1 MVRRSLGTVLWS
13 LVGLVACTLGG
24 LSALVGTNAGRALL
38 AAAARTAFHRV
49 VAGRV
54 EVGDMRGS
62 LLTGL
67 VLSDVQIYDPD
78 STLVA
83 RLPHAELD
91 YNPLDFVAGRIVLS
105 GVTLERPY
113 INLVQHKNGKLNLE
127 ELLRLGGPPSGR
139 PPSLVLLR
147 NLRIEDGTVMVRL
160 QDRPSPDDSTHEI
173 EDAGSDGRRRVRRFE
188 HLTARIAALRL
199 SSPREKGIQAD
210 IGALAV
216 LASDPALRVTELQGR
231 IRVAGDSLDADLR
244 RVGMPGSRYSLK
256 GRLRWPRDT
265 VLYDLAA
272 KADSATLTDLKFV
285 SRRFPA
291 GAVLAGDV
299 DIRSHGGR
307 LLEVHIDPLDL
318 AYRGGRLTG
327 RLTALSAADSGL
339 VALRQTDVQ
348 ASDLDLGLAH
358 AFLDSLPFYGRLRG
372 HTRADGP
379 FSRLALDVDWIFRD
393 SLVPGWPETR
403 VRGRG
408 DVDLLT
414 GGLAFRGFGVEA
426 ATVDLRTVRRLAPA
440 VTLNGVL
447 DAAGTLTG
455 PYRDAQFSG
464 TLRHRDPTAGEAAPT
479 SSVRGTVR
487 LDMRGDTLGVFADVT
502 ADSLSFDGLRSS
514 FPGLPLTGAVG
525 GTIRLAGPVTAL
537 RTHVDLGAERSG
549 RVQGDV
555 ELGLG
560 ASRFAARDVALRLT
574 DFDLARWA
582 RTRNAP
588 PSRLNLAVTG
598 GVAADSGAAP
608 EGAVEA
614 RLGPSFVGGAAL
626 DSGAARLRFAD
637 RRVYVN
643 SLTLFQ
649 PGLFTSGA
657 GSLGWRRPADGT
669 LTLDFDADSLNSL
682 DSLVT
687 WIARGGRRAPGA
699 LGGTARVS
707 LSVSGALD
715 SLAIEGRGS
724 IERFRLGD
732 WRVPAA
738 RGHAVFEPGPV
749 PRFQVDATADS
760 VALGRLGFG
769 AAAAAARG
777 SRDSLTWFAR
787 SRVGDLGAFLAGG
800 RMARDSGGL
809 AVGVDSLAVLL
820 PGGVWFLERPTV
832 VHVGDSAISVGA
844 GALKNGAGPGRLVL
858 RGDLPARGSAAA
870 NLQLEEFP
878 VAALYALFQQ
888 DTVGV
893 GGTVTATLGL
903 SGSRADPTITGSMA
917 LHEGSFGEFHAP
929 FLDGSLEYRER
940 RLDGELHLWRTGKQ
954 VLTVTA
960 HLPLDLAL
968 QPVAQRQLPDTLAV
982 RATADS
988 VDLSLLEAV
997 TPLLTQ
1003 VRGAF
1008 TADLGIGGT
1017 WDAPQLRGELK
1028 IDSAAA
1034 TIPALGV
1041 RYENVRG
1048 RLRLSGDT
1056 IGVESL
1062 ALEGGR
1068 GRAVVSGAVVL
1079 ERLTHPRLALTIAA
1093 QEFKALEI
1101 RNYLSLTASG
1111 DLSLTG
1117 PVVGATL
1124 RGQGTVTSGVLYFA
1138 DLVNKRVVNLDQP
1151 DPWIASLIDTSITET
1166 IRRQRLGPAF
1176 QSVFLDNLQIE
1187 GLQLAMGS
1195 DVWLRSTEA
1204 NIQLTGTVTLNKTQR
1219 NYLVSGTLQA
1229 PRGTYRLVVGPLNR
1243 EFIVNSGTVR
1253 YFGTPDLDAGLDIE
1267 AKHVVHAVS
1276 SQARPEPGGL
1286 PPDVTVVAH
1295 IGGTLLQP
1303 KLTLSAEKQQM
1314 SQTEIISYLLFG
1326 PPNSERGGQ
1335 GGGTE
1340 RAAMVRNAVGLISA
1354 SLSGEIERTFISDLG
1369 VPLDYFE
1376 FRPTDPSQPFS
1387 GAQLAAG
1394 WQLGRKTFVVLN
1406 AGFCQSQSGQ
1416 VYVGNTL
1423 GASLQFRISPEWR
1436 TEASF
1441 EPVSSCGTVPGTTQA
1456 ASTLRQFGVDLFWEK
1471 RY

>member
-1 MVRRSLGTVLWS
+1 MVRRSLGTALWS

-24 LSALVGTNAGRALL
+24 LSALVGTDAGRALL
-38 AAAARTAFHRV
+38 AAAARGAFHRV

-54 EVGDMRGS
+54 EVGGIGGS
-62 LLTGL
+62 LLTGV
-67 VLSDVQIYDPD
+67 VLNDVVIYDPD

-105 GVTLERPY
+105 GVTLDHPY
-113 INLVQHKNGKLNLE
+113 IDLVQHKNGKLNLA

-139 PPSLVLLR
+139 PPALVLLR
-147 NLRIEDGTVMVRL
+147 NLRIEDGTVAVRL
-160 QDRPSPDDSTHEI
+160 QDRPSPDDSAHEI
-173 EDAGSDGRRRVRRFE
+173 EDAGRDGRRRVRRFE

-199 SSPREKGIQAD
+199 SSPRERGIEAD

-216 LASDPALRVTELQGR
+216 LSSDPGLRVTDLQGR
-231 IRVAGDSLDADLR
+231 IRIAGDSLNADLQH
-244 RVGMPGSRYSLK
+244 VGMPGSRYSLA

-272 KADSATLTDLKFV
+272 KADSATLTDLRFV
-285 SRRFPA
+285 SRRFPV
-291 GAVLAGDV
+291 GAVLKGNV
-299 DIRSHGGR
+299 EIRSHGGR

-318 AYRGGRLTG
+318 GYRGGRLTG
-327 RLTALSAADSGL
+327 RLTAVSAADSGL
-339 VALRQTDVQ
+339 VALRQTDVE

-358 AFLDSLPFYGRLRG
+358 AFLDSLPFYGRLTG
-372 HTRADGP
+372 HTRAEGA
-379 FSRLALDVDWIFRD
+379 FSRLALEVDWSFRD
-393 SLVPGWPETR
+393 SLVAGWPETR
-403 VRGRG
+403 LRGHG
-408 DVDLLT
+408 DVDLLS

-426 ATVDLRTVRRLAPA
+426 ATVDLRTVHRLAPA

-464 TLRHRDPTAGEAAPT
+464 TLRHRDGEGPA

-487 LDMRGDTLGVFADVT
+487 LDLRGETLGVFADVT
-502 ADSLSFDGLRSS
+502 ADSLSFDGLRPS
-514 FPGLPLTGAVG
+514 FPGLPLMGAVG
-525 GTIRLAGPVTAL
+525 GTIRLAGPLTAL
-537 RTHVDLGAERSG
+537 RAHVDVGTERGG
-549 RVQGDV
+549 RVQGDA

-560 ASRFAARDVALRLT
+560 ASRLAAREIALRLA
-574 DFDLARWA
+574 DVDLSRWI
-582 RTRNAP
+582 RGGHAP
-588 PSRLNLAVTG
+588 PTRLSLAATG
-598 GVAADSGAAP
+598 GVAADSGEP
-608 EGAVEA
+608 PGGAIEA
-614 RLGPSFVGGAAL
+614 RLGPSFFGGAAL

-637 RRVYVN
+637 RRVHVD
-643 SLTLFQ
+643 SLAVFQ
-649 PGLFTSGA
+649 PGLLTTGA
-657 GSLGWRRPADGT
+657 GSLGWRRPAGGS

-687 WIARGGRRAPGA
+687 WITGGGRDGGDSRAKGA

-707 LSVSGALD
+707 LTLTGALD

-724 IERFRLGD
+724 LERFQLGA

-738 RGHAVFEPGPV
+738 RAHAMFEPGPV
-749 PRFQVDATADS
+749 PVFVLDAAADS
-760 VALGRLGFG
+760 IALGRLGFG
-769 AAAAAARG
+769 AAAAVARG

-800 RMARDSGGL
+800 RLARDTAGL
-809 AVGVDSLAVLL
+809 AVGIDSLAVLL
-820 PGGVWFLERPTV
+820 PGGVWFLERPTEL
-832 VHVGDSAISVGA
+832 HLGDSVISVGA

-878 VAALYALFQQ
+878 VAALYALFQK
-888 DTVGV
+888 DTLGV
-893 GGTVTATLGL
+893 GGTLTATLGL
-903 SGSRADPTITGSMA
+903 SGSRAEPTYTGSFV
-917 LHEGSFGEFHAP
+917 LHEGTFGEFHAP
-929 FLDGSLEYRER
+929 FLDGSLEYRGR

-982 RATADS
+982 RAAADS

-1017 WDAPQLRGELK
+1017 WDNPQLRGALT

-1041 RYENVRG
+1041 RYEQVHG

-1056 IGVESL
+1056 IAVDSL
-1062 ALEGGR
+1062 ALAGGR
-1068 GRAVVSGAVVL
+1068 GRAVVTGAVVL
-1079 ERLTHPRLALTIAA
+1079 ERLTHPRLALAISA

-1101 RNYLSLTASG
+1101 RGYLSLTASG
-1111 DLSLTG
+1111 DLTLTG

-1124 RGQGTVTSGVLYFA
+1124 RGQGTVTDGVLYFA

-1151 DPWIASLIDTSITET
+1151 DPWIASLIDTTITET
-1166 IRRQRLGPAF
+1166 IRRERLGPAF
-1176 QSVFLDNLQIE
+1176 QSVFLDNLSID

-1204 NIQLTGTVTLNKTQR
+1204 NIQLTGTVSLKKTQR

-1229 PRGTYRLVVGPLNR
+1229 PRGTYRLIVGPLNR
-1243 EFIVNSGTVR
+1243 EFVVSSGTVR

-1267 AKHVVHAVS
+1267 AKHIVHAT
-1276 SQARPEPGGL
+1276 PE
-1286 PPDVTVVAH
+1286 DVTVVAH
-1295 IGGTLLQP
+1295 IGGSLLQP
-1303 KLTLSAEKQQM
+1303 KLTLSAEKRQL
-1314 SQTEIISYLLFG
+1314 SQTEVISYLLFG
-1326 PPNSERGGQ
+1326 APNTERGAGQ
-1335 GGGTE
+1335 GGPTD
-1340 RAAMVRNAVGLISA
+1340 RAAMVRNALGLISA
-1354 SLSGEIERTFISDLG
+1354 SVSGEIERTFISDLG

-1376 FRPTDPSQPFS
+1376 FRPVDPSQPFS

-1394 WQLGRKTFVVLN
+1394 WQLGRKTFIVLN
-1406 AGFCQSQSGQ
+1406 AGFCQQGGQ
-1416 VYVGNTL
+1416 VDVANRL

-1441 EPVSSCGTVPGTTQA
+1441 EPVSSCGTTVGGLGVQSQGSP
-1456 ASTLRQFGVDLFWEK
+1456 LRQFGFDLFWEK

>member
-38 AAAARTAFHRV
+38 AAVGRTAFHRV

-54 EVGDMRGS
+54 EIGDMRGS
-62 LLTGL
+62 LLTG
-67 VLSDVQIYDPD
+67 VTLSDVTIYDPD

-83 RLPHAELD
+83 RLPHAEVD

-105 GVTLERPY
+105 GVTLDHPY
-113 INLVQHKNGKLNLE
+113 INLVQHKNGRLNLE

-139 PPSLVLLR
+139 PASLVLLR
-147 NLRIEDGTVMVRL
+147 NVRIEDGTVVLRL
-160 QDRPSPDDSTHEI
+160 QDRPSPDDSLHEI
-173 EDAGSDGRRRVRRFE
+173 ENAGADGRRRIRRFE
-188 HLTARIAALRL
+188 HLTARVAALRL

-216 LASDPALRVTELQGR
+216 AAGDPSLRVTELQGR
-231 IRVAGDSLDADLR
+231 IRVAGDSLEADLR
-244 RVGMPGSRYSLK
+244 RVGLPGSRFSLK
-256 GRLRWPRDT
+256 GKLRWPRDT

-272 KADSATLTDLKFV
+272 TADSATLTDLTFV

-291 GAVLAGDV
+291 GAVLHGDV

-327 RLTALSAADSGL
+327 KLTAVSAADSGL
-339 VALRQTDVQ
+339 VAVRQTDVQ
-348 ASDLDLGLAH
+348 ATDLDLGLAH
-358 AFLDSLPFYGRLRG
+358 AFLDSLPFYGRLSG
-372 HTRADGP
+372 HTRADGG
-379 FSRLALDVDWIFRD
+379 FGRLALDADWTFRD
-393 SLVPGWPETR
+393 SLVAGWPETR

-408 DVDLLT
+408 DVDLFS
-414 GGLAFRGFGVEA
+414 GGLTFRGFGVEA
-426 ATVDLRTVRRLAPA
+426 ATVDLRTVQQLAPT
-440 VTLNGVL
+440 VTLNGLL

-464 TLRHRDPTAGEAAPT
+464 TLRHRDGEAAT

-487 LDMRGDTLGVFADVT
+487 LDMRGGTLGVYADVT
-502 ADSLSFDGLRSS
+502 ADSLSFDGLRPS
-514 FPGLPLTGAVG
+514 FPGLPVTGAVSG
-525 GTIRLAGPVTAL
+525 AIRLDGPITAL

-549 RVQGDV
+549 RVQGDLV
-555 ELGLG
+555 LGLG
-560 ASRFAARDVALRLT
+560 ADQLAAREVGLRLV
-574 DFDLARWA
+574 DVDLARWVHGGG
-582 RTRNAP
+582 AP

-598 GVAADSGAAP
+598 AVAADSGEP
-608 EGAVEA
+608 PGGAVEA
-614 RLGPSFVGGAAL
+614 RLSPSFVGGAVL
-626 DSGAARLRFAD
+626 DSGAVRLRFAD
-637 RRVYVN
+637 RRMYVD
-643 SLTLFQ
+643 SLAVFQ
-649 PGLFTSGA
+649 PGVTTSGG
-657 GSLGWRRPADGT
+657 GSLGWRRPTGGS
-669 LTLDFDADSLNSL
+669 LTLDFDAERLGTL

-687 WIARGGRRAPGA
+687 WIVGQDRTRGA
-699 LGGTARVS
+699 LDGTARVS
-707 LSVSGALD
+707 VTLTGALD
-715 SLAIEGRGS
+715 SIAVDGRGS
-724 IERFRLGD
+724 IERFQIGD

-738 RGHAVFEPGPV
+738 HGHAVFEPGAV
-749 PRFQVDATADS
+749 PKFALDASADS
-760 VALGRLGFG
+760 LALGRLGFG
-769 AAAAAARG
+769 AAAVAARG

-787 SRVGDLGAFLAGG
+787 SRLGDLGAFLAGG
-800 RMARDSGGL
+800 RMAQDTAGL
-809 AVGVDSLAVLL
+809 GFGVDSLAVLL
-820 PGGVWFLERPTV
+820 PGGVWFLERPTDL
-832 VHVGDSAISVGA
+832 HIGDSVISVGA
-844 GALKNGAGPGRLVL
+844 GALKNGSGPGRLVL

-878 VAALYALFQQ
+878 AAALYALFQH

-893 GGTVTATLGL
+893 GGTLTATVGL
-903 SGSRADPTITGSMA
+903 SGSRADPTYTGSFAM
-917 LHEGSFGEFHAP
+917 HEGSFGEFRAP
-929 FLDGSLEYRER
+929 FLDGSVEYRGR
-940 RLDGELHLWRTGKQ
+940 RLDGELHLWRSGKQ

-960 HLPLDLAL
+960 HLPIDLAL
-968 QPVAQRQLPDTLAV
+968 QTVAQRQLPDTIAV

-1008 TADLGIGGT
+1008 TADLGVGGT
-1017 WDAPQLRGELK
+1017 WDSPQLRGELK

-1041 RYENVRG
+1041 RYERVHG

-1068 GRAVVSGAVVL
+1068 GRALVTGAVVL
-1079 ERLTHPRLALTIAA
+1079 ERLTHPRLALAISA
-1093 QEFKALEI
+1093 QDFKALEI
-1101 RNYLSLTASG
+1101 RSYLSLTASG

-1151 DPWIASLIDTSITET
+1151 DPWIASLIDTAITET

-1176 QSVFLDNLQIE
+1176 QSVFLDNLRIE

-1204 NIQLTGTVTLNKTQR
+1204 NIQLTGTVTLNKAQR

-1229 PRGTYRLVVGPLNR
+1229 PRGTYRLIVGPLNR
-1243 EFIVNSGTVR
+1243 EFIVSSGTVR

-1267 AKHVVHAVS
+1267 AKHTVHAVS
-1276 SQARPEPGGL
+1276 TQGRSASE
-1286 PPDVTVVAH
+1286 DITVVAH
-1295 IGGTLLQP
+1295 IGGSLLQP
-1303 KLTLSAEKQQM
+1303 KLTLSAEKQQL

-1326 PPNSERGGQ
+1326 APTVEQ
-1335 GGGTE
+1335 GGAGD
-1340 RAAMVRNAVGLISA
+1340 RARMVRNALGLISA
-1354 SLSGEIERTFISDLG
+1354 SVSGEIERTFISDLG

-1376 FRPTDPSQPFS
+1376 FRPVDPSQPFS

-1394 WQLGRKTFVVLN
+1394 WQLGRKTFIVLN
-1406 AGFCQSQSGQ
+1406 AGFCQQGGQ
-1416 VYVGNTL
+1416 VDVGNRL

-1441 EPVSSCGTVPGTTQA
+1441 EPVSSCGTTVGGVGQYQGSA
-1456 ASTLRQFGVDLFWEK
+1456 LRQLGFDLFWEK

>member
-1 MVRRSLGTVLWS
+1 
-13 LVGLVACTLGG
+13 
-24 LSALVGTNAGRALL
+24 
-38 AAAARTAFHRV
+38 
-49 VAGRV
+49 
-54 EVGDMRGS
+54 
-62 LLTGL
+62 
-67 VLSDVQIYDPD
+67 
-78 STLVA
+78 
-83 RLPHAELD
+83 
-91 YNPLDFVAGRIVLS
+91 
-105 GVTLERPY
+105 
-113 INLVQHKNGKLNLE
+113 
-127 ELLRLGGPPSGR
+127 
-139 PPSLVLLR
+139 
-147 NLRIEDGTVMVRL
+147 
-160 QDRPSPDDSTHEI
+160 
-173 EDAGSDGRRRVRRFE
+173 
-188 HLTARIAALRL
+188 
-199 SSPREKGIQAD
+199 
-210 IGALAV
+210 
-216 LASDPALRVTELQGR
+216 
-231 IRVAGDSLDADLR
+231 
-244 RVGMPGSRYSLK
+244 
-256 GRLRWPRDT
+256 
-265 VLYDLAA
+265 
-272 KADSATLTDLKFV
+272 
-285 SRRFPA
+285 
-291 GAVLAGDV
+291 
-299 DIRSHGGR
+299 
-307 LLEVHIDPLDL
+307 
-318 AYRGGRLTG
+318 
-327 RLTALSAADSGL
+327 
-339 VALRQTDVQ
+339 
-348 ASDLDLGLAH
+348 
-358 AFLDSLPFYGRLRG
+358 
-372 HTRADGP
+372 
-379 FSRLALDVDWIFRD
+379 
-393 SLVPGWPETR
+393 
-403 VRGRG
+403 
-408 DVDLLT
+408 
-414 GGLAFRGFGVEA
+414 
-426 ATVDLRTVRRLAPA
+426 
-440 VTLNGVL
+440 
-447 DAAGTLTG
+447 
-455 PYRDAQFSG
+455 
-464 TLRHRDPTAGEAAPT
+464 
-479 SSVRGTVR
+479 
-487 LDMRGDTLGVFADVT
+487 VFADVT
-502 ADSLSFDGLRSS
+502 ADSLSFNGLRSS
-514 FPGLPLTGAVG
+514 FPGLPLAGAVG
-525 GTIRLAGPVTAL
+525 GTVRLAGPVTAL

-574 DFDLARWA
+574 DLDLARWA

-588 PSRLNLAVTG
+588 PSRLNLVITG

-687 WIARGGRRAPGA
+687 WLSRGGRRPPGA

-707 LSVSGALD
+707 LAISGALD
-715 SLAIEGRGS
+715 SLAIDGRGS
-724 IERFRLGD
+724 LERFRLGA

-738 RGHAVFEPGPV
+738 RGHGVFEPGPV
-749 PRFQVDATADS
+749 PVFQVDASADS

-769 AAAAAARG
+769 AAAAAVRG

-787 SRVGDLGAFLAGG
+787 SRVGNLGAFLAGG
-800 RMARDSGGL
+800 RMSRDLGGL

-820 PGGVWFLERPTV
+820 PGGVWFLERPTL
-832 VHVGDSAISVGA
+832 VHVGDSVISVGA

-858 RGDLPARGSAAA
+858 RGDLPARGSASA

-878 VAALYALFQQ
+878 VGALYALLQQ
-888 DTVGV
+888 DTAGV

-903 SGSRADPTITGSMA
+903 SGSRADPTITGSLA

-1034 TIPALGV
+1034 TIPAMGV

-1068 GRAVVSGAVVL
+1068 GRAVVTGAVVL
-1079 ERLTHPRLALTIAA
+1079 ERLTHPRLALAISA
-1093 QEFKALEI
+1093 QDFKALEI
-1101 RNYLSLTASG
+1101 RSYLSLTASG

-1229 PRGTYRLVVGPLNR
+1229 PRGTYRLIVGPLNR
-1243 EFIVNSGTVR
+1243 EFIVRSGTVR

-1267 AKHVVHAVS
+1267 AKYDVHPT
-1276 SQARPEPGGL
+1276 RPAPGDL
-1286 PPDVTVVAH
+1286 TPQEKTITVVAH
-1295 IGGTLLQP
+1295 IGGSLLQP
-1303 KLTLSAEKQQM
+1303 KLTLAAEKQEL

-1326 PPNSERGGQ
+1326 APTVQGTGG
-1335 GGGTE
+1335 E
-1340 RAAMVRNAVGLISA
+1340 RAGMVRNALGLISA
-1354 SLSGEIERTFISDLG
+1354 SVSGEIERTFISDLG

-1376 FRPTDPSQPFS
+1376 FRPVDPSQPFS

-1394 WQLGRKTFVVLN
+1394 WQLGRKTFIVLN
-1406 AGFCQSQSGQ
+1406 AGFCQQGGQ
-1416 VYVGNTL
+1416 VDVGNRL

-1441 EPVSSCGTVPGTTQA
+1441 EPVTSCGTAVGGIGVQTQG
-1456 ASTLRQFGVDLFWEK
+1456 SPLHQFGFDLFWEK